1 MKVGCWRRNLQWK
14 GWVYVDLSILRV
26 LGFLEGAYMQD
37 LFFGNAL
44 GDASA
49 HTKPAYLHASLS
61 SLSRMKLTDMVSIR
75 NVSTSSGTD
84 LKELHVIMWLRGLPL
99 RMHRWAVGGPSP
111 LFWPNFTACMR
122 SGIVWTWERDA
133 SIFWQGDH
141 RGRKEIFKLAASGHK
156 TVQKQF

>member
-1 MKVGCWRRNLQWK
+1 MKYTGFGISIRLVCRNYTFDR
-14 GWVYVDLSILRV
+14 VYVDLSILRV

-37 LFFGNAL
+37 LFLGNAL

-122 SGIVWTWERDA
+122 SGIVWTWERDM
-133 SIFWQGDH
+133 SIV
-141 RGRKEIFKLAASGHK
+141 SG
-156 TVQKQF
+156 FGEGFI